1 MDYIF
6 TFLEGVAS
14 FISPCILPMLPI
26 YLSYL
31 MGSGKKKV
39 DDKEVEKI
47 TTEKLENNISVNIK
61 TKETKQKDVGLTNAI
76 GFVIGFTITFVIL
89 SVFASLLGNLLNLN
103 TKFAS
108 IILGLLIIILGI
120 SYMGLIPVHLKVLDK
135 LHFNVQKFSF
145 LNFATSILFGIV
157 LSVTWIPCVGPFLSS
172 ALLLISKETNILKGI
187 LLILIYSLGLGL
199 PFIISAILTEK
210 LKDTFTFIKKH
221 YNIVKKICG
230 LILVIMGIYVMFK

>member
-47 TTEKLENNISVNIK
+47 TTEKLDNNISVNIK

-89 SVFASLLGNLLNLN
+89 SVFASLLGNLLQVYLEI
-103 TKFAS
+103 F
-108 IILGLLIIILGI
+108 
-120 SYMGLIPVHLKVLDK
+120 
-135 LHFNVQKFSF
+135 
-145 LNFATSILFGIV
+145 
-157 LSVTWIPCVGPFLSS
+157 
-172 ALLLISKETNILKGI
+172 
-187 LLILIYSLGLGL
+187 
-199 PFIISAILTEK
+199 
-210 LKDTFTFIKKH
+210 
-221 YNIVKKICG
+221 
-230 LILVIMGIYVMFK
+230 